1 MMSFTKYVEY
11 LNYIEL
17 RDTIY
22 SRASFD
28 AGEPVASSLSRIP
41 VYKLQKQKINNND
54 TLPLPTPMEKY
65 LLIIVVGSILLV
77 TVCLGM
83 RRKKN
88 QERITRNQYTEISTT
103 IVDV

>member
-1 MMSFTKYVEY
+1 MSFTKYVEY

-22 SRASFD
+22 SRASLD
-28 AGEPVASSLSRIP
+28 AGKPVASSLSGIP
-41 VYKLQKQKINNND
+41 AYKLQKQKINNND

-65 LLIIVVGSILLV
+65 LLIIVVGLILLV

-83 RRKKN
+83 RRKQN

>member
-1 MMSFTKYVEY
+1 MSFTKYVEY

-22 SRASFD
+22 SRASLD
-28 AGEPVASSLSRIP
+28 VSEPVASSSLSGIP
-41 VYKLQKQKINNND
+41 AYKLQKQKINNND

-65 LLIIVVGSILLV
+65 LLIIVVGLILLV

-83 RRKKN
+83 RRKQN